1 VLALVR
7 SAIVLLYPRTDELP
21 GAEDCGLDAFL
32 ERYREETTP
41 LVWFGVVLG
50 AIVFHLTPV
59 FTVGVPV
66 PAFALSPRLGDKHAH
81 AIAQTDSY
89 VVRQAIF
96 LLKLVAGL
104 AWGQGAEVRARLGLR
119 ALPPDPDTWR
129 TE

>member
-1 VLALVR
+1 M
-7 SAIVLLYPRTDELP
+7 LLYPRTDDLP
-21 GAEDCGLDAFL
+21 GADDCGLDAFL
-32 ERYREETTP
+32 ERYRSETTP

-50 AIVFHLTPV
+50 AVVFHLTPV
-59 FTVGVPV
+59 FTVGVPL

-81 AIAQTDSY
+81 AIASTDRY
-89 VVRQAIF
+89 VPRQAIF

-119 ALPPDPDTWR
+119 ELPPDPDTWR